1 MNAAHL
7 QEIINNYIDKFEI
20 TNGCILA
27 QKEYQMTGGMCY
39 DVKSYTLFV
48 HIVVYFGFLRSCRM

>member
-27 QKEYQMTGGMCY
+27 QKEYQMTEVS
-39 DVKSYTLFV
+39 DDWRNV
-48 HIVVYFGFLRSCRM
+48 LRC